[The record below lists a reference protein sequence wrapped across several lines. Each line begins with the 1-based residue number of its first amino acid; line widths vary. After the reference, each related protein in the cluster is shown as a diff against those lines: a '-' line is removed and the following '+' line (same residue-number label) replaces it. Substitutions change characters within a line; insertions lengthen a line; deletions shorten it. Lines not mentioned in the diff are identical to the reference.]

1 MSTIVLPERFD
12 FSYHATF
19 SEAYPKV
26 LDSGNEDLILDF
38 SKVSYIDSS
47 ALGMMVL
54 VNKKA
59 KAKGRSVIIQNATG
73 AALEVLTIANFQQM
87 FTFK

>member
-1 MSTIVLPERFD
+1 LN
-12 FSYHATF
+12 
-19 SEAYPKV
+19 
-26 LDSGNEDLILDF
+26 SGHEDLIFDF

-59 KAKGRSVIIQNATG
+59 KAKGRSVIIQNAMG